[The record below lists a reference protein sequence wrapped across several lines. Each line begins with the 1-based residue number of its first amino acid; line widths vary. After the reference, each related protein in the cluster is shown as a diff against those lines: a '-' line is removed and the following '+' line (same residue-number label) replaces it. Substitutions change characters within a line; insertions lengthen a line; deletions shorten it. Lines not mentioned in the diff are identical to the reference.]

1 VEKVLHSFKHKYCIG
16 DKRMP
21 ITTLTNISVPTEG
34 AGSNS
39 SLLMPKLQ
47 YRFRVFL
54 DNFGTTG
61 AADGTREISR
71 QVVDVTRPNVSFEQ
85 MTIEAYNSRTY
96 LAGKHTWDPITLTL
110 REDANNNVQKIVG
123 QQIQRQFDFYEQSSA
138 VSSGTY
144 KFQTRIEILDG
155 GNGAQGANI
164 IDRFHLVGCYI
175 ESANYNTLAY
185 ATNEPVTTTLSIR
198 YDNAIQFG
206 ADEDFIGIGSAVGR
220 ASNASIGGTTVTG

>member
-1 VEKVLHSFKHKYCIG
+1 
-16 DKRMP
+16 MP
-21 ITTLTNISVPTEG
+21 ITTLQNISVPTEG

-47 YRFRVFL
+47 YRFRVLL

-61 AADGTREISR
+61 GPDGTREISR

-96 LAGKHTWDPITLTL
+96 LAGKHTWEPITLTL
-110 REDANNNVQKIVG
+110 REDANNNVQKVVG
-123 QQIQRQFDFYEQSSA
+123 QQLQRQFDFFEQSSA

-144 KFQTRIEILDG
+144 KFQTRIEVLDG
-155 GNGAQGANI
+155 GNGANGAAV
-164 IDRFHLVGCYI
+164 IDRFQLVGCYI

-185 ATNEPVTTTLSIR
+185 ATNEAVTTSLTIR

-206 ADEDFIGIGSAVGR
+206 ADESFEGIGEATARAV
-220 ASNASIGGTTVTG
+220 AAATGGTTVTG